1 MQLQRRRLAPS
12 EIDHELLWL
21 IISLAT
27 SLGLSAWL
35 AARLPTPQCVFHS
48 ITGHPCV
55 TCGATRAAWQL
66 FHGHFATSFFLNP
79 LAFTVYIAF
88 ALFDLYAILVL
99 VTGARRLRFAN
110 FTSGERALGRSA
122 AVALLLGNW
131 LYLVV
136 ARPF

>member
-21 IISLAT
+21 VISLAT
-27 SLGLSAWL
+27 SFVLSAWL
-35 AARLPTPQCVFHS
+35 AAHLPTPQCVFYS
-48 ITGHPCV
+48 LTGHPCI

-79 LAFTVYIAF
+79 LAFTVYITV
-88 ALFDLYAILVL
+88 ALFDLYAIAVL
-99 VTGARRLRFAN
+99 LTDGPRLRFAN
-110 FTSGERALGRSA
+110 LTSNEVTLARSV
-122 AVALLLGNW
+122 AVALVIGNW
-131 LYLVV
+131 LYLLI